1 MKKHLT
7 ILLSVLLTAILLIGC
22 SNGKGE
28 GSRNSVDTISAS
40 SENAN
45 KNDNTTA
52 SKDTSGPELKEKF
65 LRSKEGH
72 DFQVVSWKFA
82 KAFLSGDGSTM
93 KSYLLDPKSKEHFY
107 STENIFGDVEFLILK
122 LDPKDIKEDSVHAE
136 YEYGVKGKDT
146 LQYLNLDMKRVNN
159 EWKVQFYG
167 VEM

>member
-7 ILLSVLLTAILLIGC
+7 ILMSILLTAALLIGC
-22 SNGKGE
+22 ESIKGE
-28 GSRNSVDTISAS
+28 EPGNSVDTISAS
-40 SENAN
+40 SENTN
-45 KNDNTTA
+45 ESNNTTLN
-52 SKDTSGPELKEKF
+52 KDVSGPELKEKF
-65 LRSKEGH
+65 LKSKEGH

-107 STENIFGDVEFLILK
+107 NTENMFGDVEFLILK

-146 LQYLNLDMKRVNN
+146 LQYLNLEMKRVDN
-159 EWKVQFYG
+159 EWKVKFYG